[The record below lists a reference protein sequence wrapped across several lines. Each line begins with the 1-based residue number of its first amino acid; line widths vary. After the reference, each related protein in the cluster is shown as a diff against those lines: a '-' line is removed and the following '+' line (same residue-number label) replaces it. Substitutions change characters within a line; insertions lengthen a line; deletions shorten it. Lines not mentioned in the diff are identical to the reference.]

1 MYVCMCVYVLAYVCM
16 YVYVCTYVFMY
27 VRTYVCMYVCMYACM
42 HACMHAYVHVCMSVL
57 TNAMLAAFVN
67 FAVVLHRG
75 VSLEMAT
82 FSTRRISGSK
92 QGFNYWQTHRCFS
105 APLHPCRLW
114 VLSLQ
119 QCTEYWE
126 KRSRDVKLITNLH
139 LLARLRIFRLE
150 DCVCFIIL
158 LMAWWK
164 ENDNF
169 TLLLVH

>member
-1 MYVCMCVYVLAYVCM
+1 MYACMYICICMCMYVCMCVRTYVCM
-16 YVYVCTYVFMY
+16 CLCMYVCTYVRMHAC
-27 VRTYVCMYVCMYACM
+27 VYACM
-42 HACMHAYVHVCMSVL
+42 YVCMSVL

-92 QGFNYWQTHRCFS
+92 QGFNYWQTHRSFS
-105 APLHPCRLW
+105 APLHPYRLW

-119 QCTEYWE
+119 QCKEYWQ
-126 KRSRDVKLITNLH
+126 KRSQDVKLITNLH
-139 LLARLRIFRLE
+139 LLARLRIFRME
-150 DCVCFIIL
+150 DCVYFIIL